1 MIIKKADNVYRSIG
15 GRSNPGGVERIN
27 RDGKMEILSLGHE
40 EITPKERV
48 NWNAKAKLDP
58 RGRVPEEIY
67 KVEVDEAGNPMA
79 VDDKVRTRLPRKH
92 QFSTEARLSDQ
103 RGEKPTFHKST
114 ATSAQ
119 AHGVTDGMVA
129 DNTFVDPGKFEGDI
143 GMEDRNGK
151 DNRKVD
157 KPEKRKVA
165 KGSPDYKL
173 ADAFQKVAS
182 SLSVREFLDSKTVA
196 SISKATSV
204 SVEDVLLL
212 EKVAHSN
219 DKLAAQYTAVKSP
232 CSKCRRLRMKC
243 PECQAKEVPGSKI
256 APDGGLA
263 KVSLPG
269 KDDINDAAEE
279 CGLLD
284 G

>member
-27 RDGKMEILSLGHE
+27 RDGKMEVLSLGHE
-40 EITPKERV
+40 EITPKERM

-143 GMEDRNGK
+143 GAEDRSGK
-151 DNRKVD
+151 KNREIE
-157 KPEKRKVA
+157 KPEKRKIA

-196 SISKATSV
+196 SISKATNV
-204 SVEDVLLL
+204 SVEDVLIL

-232 CSKCRRLRMKC
+232 CQKCRRLRTKC
-243 PECQAKEVPGSKI
+243 PECQAKEVPGSVQT
-256 APDGGLA
+256 PQGLA
-263 KVSLPG
+263 KVSLPEVE
-269 KDDINDAAEE
+269 DDMNSTAREV
-279 CGLLD
+279 GLVE
-284 G
+284 